1 MFAEGKE
8 GQKPEPRRWKPL
20 TTGKDR
26 PGASLAEV
34 HILFHGYAKEGDVP
48 SVSRV
53 ASTVALVR
61 EGDVRVIIDPGML
74 PDPAS
79 LLEALR
85 ALGESPASITDVIFS
100 HHHPDH
106 TLNAALFHSARFH
119 DHWAIYQGDIWTDR
133 PAEAY
138 ELAPSIRLIETPGH
152 TPQDIT
158 TLVGTREGV
167 VAFTHLWWSAQGP
180 AEDPLAS
187 DVAALHRNRAQVLE
201 VAALIVPG
209 HGAPFAPGASTP
221 R

>member
-1 MFAEGKE
+1 
-8 GQKPEPRRWKPL
+8 L
-20 TTGKDR
+20 TTDKDR

-34 HILFHGYAKEGDVP
+34 HILFHGYAKAGDTP

-53 ASTVALVR
+53 ASTVAFVR
-61 EGDVRVIIDPGML
+61 EGDVRVIIDPGMV

-79 LLEALR
+79 LLESVR

-106 TLNAALFHSARFH
+106 TLNAALFPSARFH
-119 DHWAIYQGDIWTDR
+119 DYWAIYQGDTWTHR
-133 PAEAY
+133 PAEGY

-158 TLVGTREGV
+158 TLVGTREGI
-167 VAFTHLWWSAQGP
+167 VAFTHLWWSAEGP

-187 DVAALHRNRAQVLE
+187 DLAALHRNRARVLE